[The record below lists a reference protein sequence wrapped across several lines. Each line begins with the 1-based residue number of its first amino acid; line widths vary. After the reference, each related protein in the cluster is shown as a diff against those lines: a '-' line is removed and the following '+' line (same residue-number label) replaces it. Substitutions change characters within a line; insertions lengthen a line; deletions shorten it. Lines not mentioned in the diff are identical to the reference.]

1 MLEGLFGKRKSRSS
15 EPVKLPEAMKAEDPV
30 NYNSVLDYLVGL
42 SVEDFKKM
50 TKSAEIYRKANK
62 DVANLLE
69 VEDEPTTA
77 IKTEKPEISDDEM
90 DDMLNADPEALQAAF
105 LDDAPGQDKPKK
117 PQASEKKVEVKE
129 Q

>member
-15 EPVKLPEAMKAEDPV
+15 EPVTLPDAMKAEDPV

-42 SVEDFKKM
+42 SGDDFKKM

-62 DVANLLE
+62 DVASLLDI
-69 VEDEPTTA
+69 EDEPTTA
-77 IKTEKPEISDDEM
+77 IKTDKPELTDDEM
-90 DDMLNADPEALQAAF
+90 DDMLNADPDKLQAAF
-105 LDDAPGQDKPKK
+105 IDDAPGPDKPKK
-117 PQASEKKVEVKE
+117 AQASDKKVEVKE

>member
-1 MLEGLFGKRKSRSS
+1 MGFLDKFKSNKPALAPA
-15 EPVKLPEAMKAEDPV
+15 ELPAAMQPEDPV

-42 SVEDFKKM
+42 STDDFKKM

-77 IKTEKPEISDDEM
+77 IKTEKPEISDDEL
-90 DDMLNADPEALQAAF
+90 DDMLNTPPDALAAAF
-105 LDDAPGQDKPKK
+105 IDNEPAPKPKK
-117 PQASEKKVEVKE
+117 VQSTEKKIEVKE
-129 Q
+129 